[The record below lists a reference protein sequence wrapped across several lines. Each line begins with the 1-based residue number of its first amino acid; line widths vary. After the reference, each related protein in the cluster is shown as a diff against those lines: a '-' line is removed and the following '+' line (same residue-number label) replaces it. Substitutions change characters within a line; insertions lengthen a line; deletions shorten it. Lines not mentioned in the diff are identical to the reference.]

1 MRNFIFAKNG
11 YHNNNGNCVEIVT
24 IGEDSTG
31 LMDVPA
37 MDDTIK
43 TFYINLL
50 DADKNIIQQFPCYNY
65 HLSSVYATYQ
75 AGSKYAASVTI
86 PEPTVDGNYSLIL
99 AKKGVKFN
107 ERNRWTAS
115 VPVKVGDSAEAIAA
129 KIAKFFEANASNLNI
144 AVSVE
149 GAVISLEGNKVGED
163 FKLIGADELL
173 GVAVEETAAAA
184 AIGDYAYIKD
194 LADKAAADAG
204 YLYTY
209 QDLDVNPGYPFE
221 IKDAAQVSGEFEIL
235 TIRFAVPRE
244 VKTRDEVVHQIVQIV
259 APVDTNLRALYEGLD
274 GNNGPI

>member
-11 YHNNNGNCVEIVT
+11 FRQAATEVGYVDVVAMVDGVVGGINNFVYDTPFYIRLITENGN
-24 IGEDSTG
+24 
-31 LMDVPA
+31 
-37 MDDTIK
+37 
-43 TFYINLL
+43 L
-50 DADKNIIQQFPCYNY
+50 DLPCYNY
-65 HLSSVYATYQ
+65 HFHANLARYQ

-115 VPVKVGDSAEAIAA
+115 IPVKVGDSAEAIAA

-144 AVSVE
+144 AVTVE
-149 GAVISLEGNKVGED
+149 GAAISLEGNKVGED

-209 QDLDVNPGYPFE
+209 QDVDVNPGYPFE
-221 IKDAAQVSGEFEIL
+221 IKDAAQVSGEFDIL
-235 TIRFAVPRE
+235 TIRFAVPRK

-259 APVDTNLRALYEGLD
+259 APTGTLNQLNELFVNGGIEG
-274 GNNGPI
+274 

>member
-31 LMDVPA
+31 LMDVPTI
-37 MDDTIK
+37 DDTIK

-65 HLSSVYATYQ
+65 HLSAVYTAYQ
-75 AGSKYAASVTI
+75 SGSKYTASVTI

-144 AVSVE
+144 AVTVE
-149 GAVISLEGNKVGED
+149 GAAISLEGNNVGED

-173 GVAVEETAAAA
+173 GVAIEETAATA

-209 QDLDVNPGYPFE
+209 QDVDVNPGYPFE
-221 IKDAAQVSGEFEIL
+221 IKDNAQVTGEFDIL

-244 VKTRDEVVHQIVQIV
+244 VKTRDEVVHQIIQI
-259 APVDTNLRALYEGLD
+259 ASPANKNLSALQEVFTGA
-274 GNNGPI
+274 GGPL

>member
-11 YHNNNGNCVEIVT
+11 FRQAATEVGYVDVVAMSDGVVSSTGNFVYDTPFYIRLVTENGNV
-24 IGEDSTG
+24 D
-31 LMDVPA
+31 L
-37 MDDTIK
+37 
-43 TFYINLL
+43 
-50 DADKNIIQQFPCYNY
+50 PCYNY
-65 HLSSVYATYQ
+65 HFSANLAKYQ
-75 AGSKYAASVTI
+75 AGSKYTASVTI

-149 GAVISLEGNKVGED
+149 GAAISLEGNKVGED

-173 GVAVEETAAAA
+173 GVAVEETAATA

-209 QDLDVNPGYPFE
+209 QDVDVNPGYPFE
-221 IKDAAQVSGEFEIL
+221 IKDAAQVSGQFDIL

-259 APVDTNLRALYEGLD
+259 APTGTLNQLNELFVEG
-274 GNNGPI
+274 GIAG